1 MNDAAWQAQSK
12 SLIEVQKRGG
22 NLEQE
27 VKRLLQWSSGKMKYD
42 HRHEY
47 FIQVDNVY
55 PSLENPKIL
64 ASVTYTEPDTKG
76 HSNENKLQLKVGEL
90 ALTKYAYPECKV
102 VLVLGGSKESWLPY
116 VLKAFDFFFDEVVS
130 IWDKSGLKR
139 LHEIKANPGCVAQKH
154 VPFWSSLRNEW
165 NNINYKEANFSI
177 PCGLLRYQILDK
189 IKKQKPLVDH
199 PNLINS
205 RIAALCLQR
214 SKSKGGAEWKN
225 FRARKWSGLEQS
237 RSYFNPL
244 ESLVEITLTSGN
256 FDYQGG
262 IAHDISVPSFLQQ
275 LGMENTML
283 SEDFVLFSKKLKKRV
298 YIQCKASGGGRE
310 QHGKNIQNRT
320 KEQIT
325 RGILYRCF
333 IENRAIV
340 LGEKDFVWISI
351 LDGDWGVTKAAPLKY
366 IHMLQ
371 HAGYDY
377 FLGASTLVDKFL
389 EPLPMESNPLTKLL
403 DSLACRKK

>member
-1 MNDAAWQAQSK
+1 MSEAAWQAQSK
-12 SLIEVQKRGG
+12 SLIEVQKKGG

-27 VKRLLQWSSGKMKYD
+27 VKALLQWSSGKMEYD
-42 HRHEY
+42 RKHNY
-47 FIQVDNVY
+47 FIQVDNAF
-55 PSLENPKIL
+55 PSLEKPEIL

-90 ALTKYAYPECKV
+90 ALTKYAYPECRA
-102 VLVLGGSKESWLPY
+102 VLVLGGNKESWLPY
-116 VLKAFDFFFDEVVS
+116 VLEAFDFFFDEVVS

-139 LHEIKANPGCVAQKH
+139 LYEIKDNPSCVTQKH
-154 VPFWSSLRNEW
+154 VSFWSSLRNEW
-165 NNINYKEANFSI
+165 NNIDYKGAGFSI

-189 IKKQKPLVDH
+189 IKKQNPPVDH

-214 SKSKGGAEWKN
+214 SKSKGGTEWDN
-225 FRARKWSGLEQS
+225 FRARKWTALEQS

-244 ESLVEITLTSGN
+244 ESLVEIILTDGN

-262 IAHDISVPSFLQQ
+262 IAHDIAVPSLLHQ

-283 SEDFVLFSKKLKKRV
+283 SEDFVLFSKKLKKKV

-325 RGILYRCF
+325 RGILYRCA
-333 IENRAIV
+333 IDHKAIV
-340 LGEKDFVWISI
+340 LGKKDFIWISI
-351 LDGDWGVTKAAPLKY
+351 LDGDWGVTKTSPLKY

-371 HAGYDY
+371 HAGYDH
-377 FLGASTLVDKFL
+377 FLGASTLVDKSL
-389 EPLPMESNPLTKLL
+389 EPLPTGSNPLAKLL
-403 DSLACRKK
+403 DSLECYK